1 MRTSSPTVIDAYQT
15 AFLPCVVKS
24 HNRNEFYDNIKSK
37 LDWFWILGPVSVFW
51 VVGNASANSI
61 LITDYLTKNQYNGDR
76 LLRVFPLSAVDYSI
90 ELSVDRHVHERVYSC
105 VIDGATD
112 VETTLFTYIIRT
124 IGMLVVWIWFY

>member
-24 HNRNEFYDNIKSK
+24 YNRNEFYDNIKSK

-51 VVGNASANSI
+51 VVGNASANSV

-76 LLRVFPLSAVDYSI
+76 LLRVFPLSPVDYSI
-90 ELSVDRHVHERVYSC
+90 ELSVDRNVYERVYSC

-112 VETTLFTYIIRT
+112 AETTLFTYIIRH
-124 IGMLVVWIWFY
+124 IGMLVIWIWFY